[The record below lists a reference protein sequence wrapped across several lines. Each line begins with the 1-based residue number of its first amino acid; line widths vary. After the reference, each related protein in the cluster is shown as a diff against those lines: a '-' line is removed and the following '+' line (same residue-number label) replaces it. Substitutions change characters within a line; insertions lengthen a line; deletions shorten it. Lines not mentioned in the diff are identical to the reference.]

1 MTRRIGVAIVLIRSM
16 TVSALIIG
24 ATCFPAAAADND
36 ASSEPPACSVLK
48 GRDKKILER
57 LPRESIEDVDRLIA
71 APLPPSPVGTEPV
84 NDLEKPV
91 FLGVIITVRPVEG
104 LTVERLQ
111 RLVWCG
117 LARASAAD
125 PARPTDW
132 PRTPPGTRAEV
143 YSGGDKF
150 IVILR
155 PGDAAAPETLW
166 RAAQELKP
174 SKTLRDPS
182 IGQRGRVASGDS
194 L

>member
-1 MTRRIGVAIVLIRSM
+1 VLIRSIA
-16 TVSALIIG
+16 VSALIIG
-24 ATCFPAAAADND
+24 ATCFRAEAADKE
-36 ASSEPPACSVLK
+36 ASSEPSACSAVK
-48 GRDKKILER
+48 GHDKAILEY
-57 LPRESIEDVDRLIA
+57 LPRESIEGVDRLMT
-71 APLPPSPVGTEPV
+71 APLPAPPFPTERV
-84 NDLEKPV
+84 SDLEKPV

-132 PRTPPGTRAEV
+132 PRMPPGTNAEV

-155 PGDAAAPETLW
+155 PRDAAAAEITW
-166 RAAQELKP
+166 REAQALKP
-174 SKTLRDPS
+174 SRREPS
-182 IGQRGRVASGDS
+182 IREGG
-194 L
+194 

>member
-1 MTRRIGVAIVLIRSM
+1 M
-16 TVSALIIG
+16 
-24 ATCFPAAAADND
+24 D
-36 ASSEPPACSVLK
+36 
-48 GRDKKILER
+48 
-57 LPRESIEDVDRLIA
+57 
-71 APLPPSPVGTEPV
+71 APLPPSPLRAERVSDVG
-84 NDLEKPV
+84 KPIL
-91 FLGVIITVRPVEG
+91 LGVIITVRPMEG

-117 LARASAAD
+117 LARASAED

-155 PGDAAAPETLW
+155 PSDAASAETMW

-174 SKTLRDPS
+174 SKTRRHPS
-182 IGQRGRVASGDS
+182 IAEEG
-194 L
+194 

>member
-1 MTRRIGVAIVLIRSM
+1 VLTPSIA
-16 TVSALIIG
+16 VSALIG
-24 ATCFPAAAADND
+24 AMCFPAAAADEQ
-36 ASSEPPACSVLK
+36 ASSEPSVCSALT
-48 GRDKKILER
+48 RHDKQILR
-57 LPRESIEDVDRLIA
+57 HLPRQSIEDVEAQMD
-71 APLPPSPVGTEPV
+71 APLPPSPLRTERV
-84 NDLEKPV
+84 SDLGKPV
-91 FLGVIITVRPVEG
+91 LLGVIITVRPMEG

-155 PGDAAAPETLW
+155 PPDAASAETMW

-174 SKTLRDPS
+174 SKTHRHPS
-182 IGQRGRVASGDS
+182 IGQGG
-194 L
+194 